1 MSASEQPKSE
11 ETATPKVED
20 RVGTSLPVLM
30 LTFLGT
36 LIAVLGLFAAG
47 DVGLVI
53 VGLAALT
60 VAGLI
65 HVFGSRR

>member
-1 MSASEQPKSE
+1 MSVTEPRQPDEAAPQK
-11 ETATPKVED
+11 TKDP
-20 RVGTSLPVLM
+20 VGASLPVMM

-47 DVGLVI
+47 DVILVL

-60 VAGLI
+60 VAGLLQ
-65 HVFGSRR
+65 VFGSRR